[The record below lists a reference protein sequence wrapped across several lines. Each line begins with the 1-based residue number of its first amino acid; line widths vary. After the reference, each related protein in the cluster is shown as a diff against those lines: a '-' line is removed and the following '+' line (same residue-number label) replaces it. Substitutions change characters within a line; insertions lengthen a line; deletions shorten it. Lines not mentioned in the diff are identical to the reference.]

1 MAGRRA
7 IRKSTAVLNTP
18 SVSCPRSR
26 LRSRSPPIRLT
37 KPSRQSRRPQKPD
50 KSATARSSSSTS
62 TTRFA
67 FGPARQMQQHFDLA
81 LNLIQSGV
89 NQMTFKRPYRA
100 GLAALA
106 VGLFAAT
113 AAYAEPTIN
122 KGDNA
127 WMLTSTVLVLLMTIP
142 GLALFYGG
150 LVRSKNMLSVLMQV
164 FYTVCIVT
172 ILWALY
178 GYSLA
183 FTGGSDFIGGFSK
196 AFLMGVTPD
205 SKAAT
210 FSVDANIS
218 ELVYVC
224 FQMTFAAITPAL
236 IVGAFAERMKFA
248 AVVLFIP
255 LWVTLIY
262 FPIAHM
268 VWYWAGPDAISDAV
282 KALAAA
288 GDAAAKTAAQAKLDE
303 VNADAGWVFKKG
315 AIDFAGGTVV
325 HINAGIAGLVGALL
339 IGKRTGYGKD
349 LMAPHSLTMSM
360 IGASLLW
367 VGWFGFNAGSNLEA
381 NGGAALAMTNSFVAT
396 AAAALSWMFAE
407 WIIKGHPSVLGAL
420 SGAVAGLVAVTPA
433 DGYSGS
439 MGAIVLG
446 LVVGGFCLFFCTV
459 VKNAIGYDDSLD
471 VFGVHCIGGIV
482 GALGTGILVNP
493 ALGGT
498 GIMDYTT
505 GKIADYDFAAQMIS
519 QTWGV
524 CTTLVWSG
532 IGSAI
537 LYKVVDVIVGLR
549 ANVESEREGLDIT
562 EHTERAYN
570 M

>member
-1 MAGRRA
+1 
-7 IRKSTAVLNTP
+7 
-18 SVSCPRSR
+18 
-26 LRSRSPPIRLT
+26 
-37 KPSRQSRRPQKPD
+37 
-50 KSATARSSSSTS
+50 
-62 TTRFA
+62 
-67 FGPARQMQQHFDLA
+67 
-81 LNLIQSGV
+81 
-89 NQMTFKRPYRA
+89 MTFKRPSSA
-100 GLAALA
+100 GLIALA
-106 VGLFAAT
+106 AGLLTAT
-113 AAYAEPTIN
+113 AAYAEPTVN

-164 FYTVCIVT
+164 FYCVCIVVV
-172 ILWALY
+172 LYALF

-196 AFLMGVTPD
+196 AFMAGVTTD

-218 ELVYVC
+218 ELVYFC

-248 AVVLFIP
+248 AIVLFIP
-255 LWVTLIY
+255 LWLICIY
-262 FPIAHM
+262 LPISHM
-268 VWYWAGPDAISDAV
+268 VWYWPGPDLIQDAA
-282 KALAAA
+282 KAVAAA
-288 GDAAAKTAAQAKLDE
+288 ADAAAKTAAQAKLDE
-303 VNADAGWVFKKG
+303 VNADAGFLFKMG

-325 HINAGIAGLVGALL
+325 HINAGIAGLVGALI
-339 IGKRTGYGKD
+339 IGKRMGYGKE

-381 NGGAALAMTNSFVAT
+381 SGGAALAMSNSFVAT

-407 WIIKGHPSVLGAL
+407 WIVKGHPSVLGAL

-433 DGYSGS
+433 AGYSGI
-439 MGAIVLG
+439 MGALVLG
-446 LVVGGFCLFFCTV
+446 LIAGVVCLLFCTAI
-459 VKNAIGYDDSLD
+459 KNAIGYDDSLD
-471 VFGVHCIGGIV
+471 VFGVHCVGGIV
-482 GALGTGILVNP
+482 GAIGTGILVNP
-493 ALGGT
+493 DLGGT
-498 GIMDYTT
+498 GVMNYETLKA
-505 GKIADYDFAAQMIS
+505 GYDFGPQLMS
-519 QTWGV
+519 QIKAV
-524 CTTLVWSG
+524 AFTLLWSG
-532 IGSAI
+532 VGSAI
-537 LYKVVDVIVGLR
+537 LFKIVDVIVGLR
-549 ANVESEREGLDIT
+549 VTAEKEREGLDVT

>member
-1 MAGRRA
+1 
-7 IRKSTAVLNTP
+7 
-18 SVSCPRSR
+18 
-26 LRSRSPPIRLT
+26 
-37 KPSRQSRRPQKPD
+37 
-50 KSATARSSSSTS
+50 
-62 TTRFA
+62 
-67 FGPARQMQQHFDLA
+67 
-81 LNLIQSGV
+81 
-89 NQMTFKRPYRA
+89 MTFKRPYRA

-113 AAYAEPTIN
+113 AAYAEPTVN

-164 FYTVCIVT
+164 FSTVCIVPL
-172 ILWALY
+172 LWALY

-196 AFLMGVTPD
+196 AFMMGITTD

-224 FQMTFAAITPAL
+224 FQMTFAAITPCL
-236 IVGAFAERMKFA
+236 IVGSFAERTKFS
-248 AVVLFIP
+248 AVALFIP

-349 LMAPHSLTMSM
+349 LMAPHSLTMTM

-396 AAAALSWMFAE
+396 AGAAMAWMFAE
-407 WIIKGHPSVLGAL
+407 WIVKGHPSVLGAL
-420 SGAVAGLVAVTPA
+420 SGAVAGPAGGPPPARPPRPGWAVVCRPA
-433 DGYSGS
+433 GWVS
-439 MGAIVLG
+439 
-446 LVVGGFCLFFCTV
+446 CL
-459 VKNAIGYDDSLD
+459 
-471 VFGVHCIGGIV
+471 
-482 GALGTGILVNP
+482 
-493 ALGGT
+493 
-498 GIMDYTT
+498 
-505 GKIADYDFAAQMIS
+505 
-519 QTWGV
+519 
-524 CTTLVWSG
+524 
-532 IGSAI
+532 
-537 LYKVVDVIVGLR
+537 
-549 ANVESEREGLDIT
+549 
-562 EHTERAYN
+562 
-570 M
+570 